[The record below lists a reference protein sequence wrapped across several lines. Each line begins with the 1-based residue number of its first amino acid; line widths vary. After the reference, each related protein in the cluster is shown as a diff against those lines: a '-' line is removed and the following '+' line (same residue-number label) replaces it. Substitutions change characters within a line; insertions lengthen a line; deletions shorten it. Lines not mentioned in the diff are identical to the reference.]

1 LGGRTGIC
9 GLGAAAACQNTVAA
23 IFCAAYASSM
33 SGKAEADKCYLC
45 GAPATTSD
53 HVPPRGV
60 FPSPRPANLITVPA
74 CKTCNHGCSL
84 DDEYFRTVV
93 SAVSRDSPRSLHLL
107 KQRILPRVRE
117 KPAMGI
123 ELLKSVHRVDV
134 FSKGG
139 IFLGRAPQITIDS
152 ARIQN
157 VINKI
162 VRGLFWHH
170 TKQRLGS
177 DSIVEDYILNPRIE
191 KPLQDE
197 ISKLTLFNVGD
208 GSVFSYC
215 FALDLPPQESFWFL
229 MFYNDTTL
237 FVTRTTRRSEGL
249 A

>member
-1 LGGRTGIC
+1 M
-9 GLGAAAACQNTVAA
+9 AA
-23 IFCAAYASSM
+23 IGCVAYDSSM
-33 SGKAEADKCYLC
+33 SRKAEADKCYLC

-74 CKTCNHGCSL
+74 CKACNQGCSL
-84 DDEYFRTVV
+84 DDEYFRTIV
-93 SAVSRDSPRSLHLL
+93 SAASRDSPQSLHLL
-107 KQRILPRVRE
+107 KQRILPRVKE

-123 ELLKSVHRVDV
+123 ALLKSVRRVDV
-134 FSKGG
+134 YSKEG
-139 IFLGRAPQITIDS
+139 IFLGRAPQITFDS

-162 VRGLFWHH
+162 VRGLFWYH
-170 TKQRLGS
+170 TKQRLGV
-177 DSIVEDYILNPRIE
+177 DTVVEDYILNPEIE
-191 KPLQDE
+191 KPHQEE

-215 FALDLPPQESFWFL
+215 FAVDLSTQESVWFL

-237 FVTRTTRRSEGL
+237 FVTSTTPRSEGP